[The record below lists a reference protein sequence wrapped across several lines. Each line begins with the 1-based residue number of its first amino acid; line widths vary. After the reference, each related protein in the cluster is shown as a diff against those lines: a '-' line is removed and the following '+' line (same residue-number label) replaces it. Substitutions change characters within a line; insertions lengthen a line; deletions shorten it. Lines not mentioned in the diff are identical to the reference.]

1 VVSRT
6 DPLGRP
12 AGRTSFFAPPG
23 PLRLRLTAL
32 NAAGGRVE
40 ADDQIFEV
48 PDFTAG
54 QLLVTSPAV
63 YRGRTARDMQTIRDA
78 EAPVPAVT
86 RAFSRTERL
95 LLRFGALGD
104 PAAPPKVAVRLLNR
118 AGDFIAALPA
128 PTPLADGRFESQVV
142 LSGLPPGDYL
152 VELAAAVGD
161 QSVRTLLAL
170 RVSG

>member
-1 VVSRT
+1 
-6 DPLGRP
+6 
-12 AGRTSFFAPPG
+12 
-23 PLRLRLTAL
+23 
-32 NAAGGRVE
+32 
-40 ADDQIFEV
+40 
-48 PDFTAG
+48 
-54 QLLVTSPAV
+54 
-63 YRGRTARDMQTIRDA
+63 
-78 EAPVPAVT
+78 VT

-118 AGDFIAALPA
+118 AGEFIAALPA

-152 VELAAAVGD
+152 VELAAAVGE

-170 RVSG
+170 RVSGCRRPACPRRPRAAPEPCGRLTRLFLHQLRFD